1 VDSATRADLTA
12 WWRDQRDL
20 LFTVNGSGSS
30 QQALVRLVNAE
41 EPLGQPVPG
50 VPGRYRGV
58 LMLRETRG
66 FGTAAGNPFVL
77 DDPALGLLDQAADI
91 LL

>member
-1 VDSATRADLTA
+1 
-12 WWRDQRDL
+12 
-20 LFTVNGSGSS
+20 
-30 QQALVRLVNAE
+30 
-41 EPLGQPVPG
+41 
-50 VPGRYRGV
+50 
-58 LMLRETRG
+58 MLRETRG